1 MPLLVGIDEAG
12 YGPTLGPLVIA
23 AAEFG
28 VRDPGIDLWRALAP
42 AVVRRP
48 ARRALAVCDSKRLY
62 RPPDGLAPLERAALS
77 FASNALGLRRPNDLF
92 DPLDFDSPGPTTAR
106 DFLHSVS
113 EDAPSLFDSAP
124 WYRAVRLGLPLA
136 EARGDLA
143 SHSARLASTAAAA
156 HVRCERLRVR
166 LCDARHFNAAVG
178 VHGNKSNAL
187 FALTVGLLR
196 PIWNEHGRNG
206 VLVWCGK
213 QGGRARY
220 AEGLAAAFPGVKLT
234 VVRETRA
241 SSAYRLAAGG
251 RSMVC
256 AFVRDAE
263 DAHFTVALASC
274 VAKYC
279 REIAMRCFNDWWSA
293 QAPGVRPTAGYP
305 VDARRFLHETAD
317 VREKLKVAE
326 SDLVRR
332 C

>member
-12 YGPTLGPLVIA
+12 YGPTLGPLAIA
-23 AAEFG
+23 AAEFS
-28 VRDPGIDLWRALAP
+28 VRDPGIDLWNALAP

-48 ARRALAVCDSKRLY
+48 ARHSLAVCDSKRLY
-62 RPPDGLAPLERAALS
+62 HPPNGLAPLERAALA
-77 FASNALGLRRPNDLF
+77 FAANAAGLRRSNDLF
-92 DPLDFDSPGPTTAR
+92 DPLDFESPGPTTAR
-106 DFLHSVS
+106 DFLHAVS
-113 EDAPSLFDSAP
+113 DDAPALFDSAP
-124 WYRAVRLGLPLA
+124 WYRAARLLLPLA
-136 EARGDLA
+136 EPREDLSTHA
-143 SHSARLASTAAAA
+143 ARLGATASDA

-196 PIWNEHGRNG
+196 PIWNEHGRSG
-206 VLVWCGK
+206 VLAYCGK

-220 AEGLAAAFPGVKLT
+220 GEGLAEAFPGVKVT
-234 VVRETRA
+234 MVRETRA

-263 DAHFTVALASC
+263 DAHFAVALASC

-279 REIAMRCFNDWWSA
+279 REIGMRCFNDWWA
-293 QAPGVRPTAGYP
+293 KQAPGVRPTAGYP
-305 VDARRFLHETAD
+305 TDARRFLTETAA
-317 VREKLKVAE
+317 VRERLKVAE